1 MARYFIVTLTAQMV
15 TQYKVVY
22 SITSNTSNFDSIA
35 LVSPYGA
42 TDLAENLTY
51 FDLTDGLGLTVKV
64 PDNVH
69 RIRIVDQNN
78 YCGDCES
85 PTFTPI
91 PAQYNYYAV
100 TGCPGSNNA
109 GRDMYIRTYQTMEN
123 SNSIIYG
130 VDSYSRYSTIT
141 EQSWLAGSGDLPS
154 ITSTSNVS
162 PACPSITRTEFF
174 VTSNTSTTSDQA
186 CNSGIGTGKLY
197 HDGAGALPAVGD
209 TVYYAA
215 TGATAVSW
223 SNYRGMNTQ
232 SNSSS
237 TQSITTFPS
246 GEVSSVTICSAS
258 TRTPFFVSSQALY
271 TSPALACSST
281 PIGYVQKWHN
291 GNSTLPV
298 LGNTIFNFSSG
309 TSVFVTGQSWV
320 KISQFDSIPPYGNIS
335 TTSEGIV
342 DDANGCP

>member
-1 MARYFIVTLTAQMV
+1 MARYFIVTLTAQMI

-223 SNYRGMNTQ
+223 SNYKGMNTQ

-246 GEVSSVTICSAS
+246 GEVSSVTICSAP
-258 TRTPFFVSSQALY
+258 TRTQFFVTSNLY
-271 TSPALACSST
+271 TSSGLACSSS
-281 PIGYVQKWHN
+281 PLYYVQKWHN
-291 GNSTLPV
+291 GASTLP
-298 LGNTIFNFSSG
+298 GIGDTIFNSEFG
-309 TSVFVTGQSWV
+309 TPVFVTNSSWV
-320 KISQFDSIPPYGNIS
+320 GTS
-335 TTSEGIV
+335 TNSAQTIANMRTNSGGIV
-342 DDANGCP
+342 TNVNPCLS